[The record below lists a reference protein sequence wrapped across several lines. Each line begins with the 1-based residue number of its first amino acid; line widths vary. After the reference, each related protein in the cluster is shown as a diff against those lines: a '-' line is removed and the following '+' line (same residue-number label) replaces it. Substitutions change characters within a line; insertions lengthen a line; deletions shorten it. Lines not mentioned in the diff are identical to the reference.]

1 MTYFVSSTF
10 ASFPLMI
17 KRGNSIANTQPLR
30 KKRNTRNDIKT
41 TKKDHSSMR
50 LKKSAVR
57 VPREFRAHSVPYD
70 RDYDQFV
77 HSVLCRLTPQLD
89 ADP

>member
-1 MTYFVSSTF
+1 
-10 ASFPLMI
+10 
-17 KRGNSIANTQPLR
+17 
-30 KKRNTRNDIKT
+30 
-41 TKKDHSSMR
+41 MR

-89 ADP
+89 ADPWLYSDDAPSSKHTTARQVVAVE